1 MSAAPLQPDYEAA
14 WDFLQRFH
22 PGRPIVVSG
31 ITLDKKSIPTD
42 TFNPNERTRFLKW
55 VAACAAMPANIYF
68 SVGEPLAS
76 VTKKMERAEIKAVH
90 YLHVDVDPRAGES
103 LAQEQERI
111 LNLLRNPPAPL
122 PPPTI
127 IVYSGG
133 GYQGYWKLS
142 EPLPVDGVEA
152 VAEDIKLYNVQ
163 LERVLG
169 GDNCHDIS
177 RIMRVP
183 WTVNEPDAKK
193 IKKGRVAAL
202 AEVIE
207 WHDDRVYD
215 IARFTKAVVV
225 QSGIASG
232 CGIGDAPKI
241 KAPGNVRTF
250 THVDE
255 IGERVSDE
263 VKVFIVNGENPN
275 APGHFPSRSEG
286 LFWVVCEL
294 VRAGVDDETI
304 YAVLMNRDWRIS
316 DSVLEKGRDAERY
329 ALRQIE
335 RAKED
340 ATDPMLREFNDK
352 HAVIGSQ
359 GGKCFIIE
367 EQFDPMLERARL
379 VKQGF
384 DHFRNRYMNRTVDL
398 GEKKDKKGNVIGRI
412 EMSAAEWWLRHEDR
426 RQYETIVFAPGRD
439 VPGSYNL
446 WRGFGCDAK
455 PGDCGLFLDHI
466 RDIVCGGVEAYY
478 RFYVGWMADCVQNPG
493 RPAESNILMYGKQG
507 CGKTIVPYFFGKVF
521 GRHYMM
527 VNSSGLVTGR
537 FNAHLRDVVLLFAD
551 EAFFAGNKQD
561 SDILKTIITSKELVV
576 EEKGHTPE
584 VHPNFLHLMMATN
597 KEWAINA
604 EFGDRRNFVLN
615 VLPDKIGNRDYFDA
629 IVAQMESGGCE
640 ALLHHLLT
648 YDLKAAKWDRRD
660 VPKTDAL
667 RDQQDQSMPWDVEAV
682 IYMATYGLSQDAR
695 VDRAWNMGRPDEFH
709 PESGKDRIGQWEY
722 LRNVLQLKSEGR
734 KVSSYKF
741 AEAMRKWGFARVED
755 IRNEGGVVWKA
766 PPLPELRRKIDE
778 HTGKVREWPGGADAS
793 WGWAESSGI
802 PDYYTA
808 DRDAARQQ
816 VEEAKALR
824 DSVGAEVFDR
834 ILRAGIA
841 LGKAGGNEVPF

>member
-1 MSAAPLQPDYEAA
+1 MSTSPVPNYETA
-14 WDFLQRFH
+14 WDWLQKFH
-22 PGRPIVVSG
+22 AGRLIVVTG
-31 ITLDKKSIPTD
+31 ISLDKKSIPTA
-42 TFNPNERTRFLKW
+42 TFGPDQRGVFLKW
-55 VAACAAMPANIYF
+55 VAACAAMPANVYF
-68 SVGEPLAS
+68 SVGEPLKT
-76 VTKKMERAEIKAVH
+76 VTKKMERADIARVW
-90 YLHVDVDPRAGES
+90 YLHVDLDPRAGED
-103 LAQEQERI
+103 LEKEQARI
-111 LNLLRNPPAPL
+111 LGVLRNPPAPI
-122 PPPTI
+122 PPPTGI
-127 IVYSGG
+127 INSGG
-133 GYQGYWKLS
+133 GMQGYWALS
-142 EPLPVDGVEA
+142 EPLTVDGSEE
-152 VAEDIKLYNVQ
+152 VAETLKLYNVQ
-163 LERVLG
+163 IERALG

-183 WTVNEPDAKK
+183 GTINVPDAKK
-193 IKKGRVAAL
+193 VKKGRVAAL
-202 AEVIE
+202 AQEVE
-207 WHDDRVYD
+207 WHADRVYP
-215 IARFTKAVVV
+215 IAAFTKAVQV
-225 QSGIASG
+225 QTPGIASG
-232 CGIGDAPKI
+232 DGIGDVPKI

-250 THVDE
+250 NHPDE
-255 IGERVSDE
+255 ISPNLSE
-263 VKVFIVNGENPN
+263 VCKVYIVNGEDPEGRV
-275 APGHFPSRSEG
+275 AFPSRSEG
-286 LFWVVCEL
+286 LFWAVCEM

-316 DSVLEKGRDAERY
+316 DSVLEKGRGAERY

-340 ATDPMLREFNDK
+340 AIDPALREFNDK

-367 EQFDPMLERARL
+367 EQFDEVLERSRL
-379 VKQGF
+379 TKQGF
-384 DHFRNRYMNRTVDL
+384 DHFRNRYMNRVVNL
-398 GEKKDKKGNVIGRI
+398 GPKKDKKGNVVGDI
-412 EMSAAEWWLRHEDR
+412 EMPVGEWWLRHPQR
-426 RQYETIVFAPGRD
+426 RQYEKIIFAPGKD
-439 VPGSYNL
+439 IPGSYNL

-455 PGDCGLFLDHI
+455 PGECGLFLDHI
-466 RDIVCGGVEAYY
+466 REIVCGGIEAYF

-615 VLPDKIGNRDYFDA
+615 VLPDKIGNRPYFDA
-629 IVAQMESGGCE
+629 MVKQMENGGLE
-640 ALLHHLLT
+640 ALLHFLLT
-648 YDLKAAKWDRRD
+648 YDLKAAEWDRRD

-682 IYMATYGLSQDAR
+682 IYMACNGLSDEAK
-695 VDRAWNMGRPDEFH
+695 VDRRPDEFH
-709 PESGKDRIGQWEY
+709 PENGKDRIGQWEH
-722 LRNVLQLKSEGR
+722 LRNVLQLKGEGR
-734 KVSSYKF
+734 KVSSFKF
-741 AEAMRKWGFARVED
+741 AEAMRKWGFARVDD
-755 IRNEGGVVWKA
+755 IRNDGGAVWKA
-766 PPLPELRRKIDE
+766 PPLPELRRKINE
-778 HTGKVREWPGGADAS
+778 HTGKVREWPGGADAQ
-793 WGWAESSGI
+793 WGWDQARI
-802 PDYYTA
+802 PVDDYRKVEL
-808 DRDAARQQ
+808 DIARQQ

-824 DSVGAEVFDR
+824 DRVGAEVFDR

-841 LGKAGGNEVPF
+841 LGKAGGSERPF